1 MSENS
6 VTRTGDEANRDA
18 ELESVIAEY
27 IRACDA
33 GAKPDQQPILEQ
45 HPELADDLREFFA
58 QRDHLNQL
66 AGPMRELGDSLF
78 QSVGPGKRVSYV
90 GDYELL
96 EEVARGG
103 MGVVYKARQ
112 KTLGRIVAVKMML
125 TGRLANDEDV
135 KRFQIEAQAAASLQH
150 PNIVPIHEVGQ
161 HEGLHY
167 FSMDFVE
174 GRSLSAVL
182 RENVLPA
189 KQAAS
194 YVRQMAEAI
203 HYAHQQGTLHRDLKP
218 SNVLIDSRDQVRI
231 TDFGLAMRVEALR
244 FSEVASGRVVF
255 TEI

>member
-1 MSENS
+1 MA
-6 VTRTGDEANRDA
+6 D
-18 ELESVIAEY
+18 Y
-27 IRACDA
+27 ICACDV
-33 GAKPDQQPILEQ
+33 GAAPDRRVILER
-45 HPELADDLREFFA
+45 HPELANDLRDFFA
-58 QRDHLNQL
+58 QHDHMNQL
-66 AGPMRELGDSLF
+66 VAPMHGLGDSLIDGI
-78 QSVGPGKRVSYV
+78 GPGKHISYV

-125 TGRLANDEDV
+125 TGRLANEDDV

-167 FSMDFVE
+167 FSMDLVE

-194 YVRQMAEAI
+194 HVRQMAEAI
-203 HYAHQQGTLHRDLKP
+203 HYAHQQGTLHRDQKP
-218 SNVLIDSRDQVRI
+218 SKVLIDI
-231 TDFGLAMRVEALR
+231 EGKCTDHEL
-244 FSEVASGRVVF
+244 
-255 TEI
+255 

>member
-1 MSENS
+1 M
-6 VTRTGDEANRDA
+6 
-18 ELESVIAEY
+18 
-27 IRACDA
+27 
-33 GAKPDQQPILEQ
+33 
-45 HPELADDLREFFA
+45 
-58 QRDHLNQL
+58 
-66 AGPMRELGDSLF
+66 AGPIRGFGDSLF
-78 QSVGPGKRVSYV
+78 QSIGPGKHIRYV

-135 KRFQIEAQAAASLQH
+135 KRFQVEAQAAANLQH

-194 YVRQMAEAI
+194 RSEE
-203 HYAHQQGTLHRDLKP
+203 R
-218 SNVLIDSRDQVRI
+218 
-231 TDFGLAMRVEALR
+231 RVGKEC
-244 FSEVASGRVVF
+244 VP
-255 TEI
+255 